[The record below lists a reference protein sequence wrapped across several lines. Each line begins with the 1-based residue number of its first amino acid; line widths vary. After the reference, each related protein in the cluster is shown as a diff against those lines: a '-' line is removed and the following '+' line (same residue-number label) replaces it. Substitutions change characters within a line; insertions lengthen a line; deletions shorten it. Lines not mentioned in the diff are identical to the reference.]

1 MCGRIFYEII
11 NLKKIIIRLTSFNGS
26 ARKSVLTFMFLP
38 LVDIIKR
45 IINANGL
52 SNK

>member
-11 NLKKIIIRLTSFNGS
+11 NLKKIIRRLPFFNGS
-26 ARKSVLTFMFLP
+26 ARKSDLTFIFLP
-38 LVDIIKR
+38 LVEIIKR

-52 SNK
+52 SNQ